1 MRTKIFFRWVWVL
14 LLLVT
19 FSLGCKLVDGLNRAV
34 TLATQMDFEG
44 RATEFDIEALATNF
58 DLQKLAT
65 EMERYAT
72 EFDMGAMETQMGA
85 VSTQM
90 GALSTEIDLGQIMTQ
105 LPPLQGT
112 LVAFA
117 TPAGFPADIP
127 VLAGERLF
135 LGGTANSLQYAAQS
149 DLPSATQFY
158 RNEMAALGW
167 AESDLSQVFDYAA
180 MLVFEKGSR
189 TAKVTIAK
197 DVLFGVMVSII
208 LEG

>member
-1 MRTKIFFRWVWVL
+1 MKIFFRWVWVL

-19 FSLGCKLVDGLNRAV
+19 FSLGCKLVDGLNQAV
-34 TLATQMDFEG
+34 SIATQVDFEA
-44 RATEFDIEALATNF
+44 RATEFDLGALATDF
-58 DLQKLAT
+58 DLEKMAT
-65 EMERYAT
+65 EMGRYAT

-117 TPAGFPADIP
+117 TPAGFPDDIP
-127 VLAGERLF
+127 VLEGERLI
-135 LGGTANSLQYAAQS
+135 LGGTASSLQYAARS
-149 DLPSATQFY
+149 DLSTAVQFY
-158 RNEMAALGW
+158 RQEMAALGW
-167 AESDLSQVFDYAA
+167 VESESSRVLDYAA
-180 MLVFEKGSR
+180 MLVFQKGDR

-197 DVLFGVMVSII
+197 DIVFGVMVSIL